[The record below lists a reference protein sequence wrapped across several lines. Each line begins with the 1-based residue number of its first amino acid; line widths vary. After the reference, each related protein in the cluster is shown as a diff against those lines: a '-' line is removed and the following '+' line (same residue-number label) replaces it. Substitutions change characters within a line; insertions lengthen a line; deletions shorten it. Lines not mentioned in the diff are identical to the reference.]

1 MIMKKRVKL
10 GVFFVVVGFTFSAC
24 SKEDSPPVDERTFGI
39 FTVQDDGVT
48 VLANGDIRTRTLADF
63 NKMIEAFPNIGQI
76 HIKEMP
82 GSLDDETNVQIG
94 RLIYG
99 RNIDT
104 HLLDGG
110 LIASGGVDFYL
121 AGKARTLGNEVMVG
135 VHSWSDG
142 NKEATDFPEN
152 APEHDLFI
160 DYYKAIGFGDQL
172 ARDFYFFTINAA
184 AADDIHYMSSSEI
197 EKFQLER

>member
-1 MIMKKRVKL
+1 MKKGVKL
-10 GVFFVVVGFTFSAC
+10 RVVLVLVGIAFLAC
-24 SKEDSPPVDERTFGI
+24 SKDNSPPVNERKFGI
-39 FTVQDDGVT
+39 FTVQDDEVT
-48 VLANGDIRTRTLADF
+48 VLSNGTIRTRTLADF
-63 NKMIEAFPNIGQI
+63 NRMVEAFPNIEQI
-76 HIKEMP
+76 NIEEIP

-94 RLIYG
+94 RLIYD
-99 RNIDT
+99 RDIDT

-121 AGKARTLGNEVMVG
+121 AGKARTLGNDVRVG

-160 DYYKAIGFGDQL
+160 DYYKAIGLGDQL

-184 AADDIHYMSSSEI
+184 TADDIHYMSPSEI
-197 EKFQLER
+197 KKFQLER